1 MDNFTWYNPTKI
13 IFGRKTH
20 QQVGQITAAY
30 AKRVLLVYGGRQRD
44 RYGKGDRT
52 WRRR

>member
-13 IFGRKTH
+13 ILDERPPTGGADHRSLRKARTP
-20 QQVGQITAAY
+20 G
-30 AKRVLLVYGGRQRD
+30 LWGRQRD